1 MAPKSKSGRVTIK
14 TVAEESRNR
23 PDAIL
28 CWTDFIAL
36 EVLSVERELGISVPR
51 DLAVVGYDNTSYC
64 DLMQNARTSI
74 DQSGQVL
81 GLQAARLL
89 VERIGGRTSAEHLVV
104 TPRLVERAS
113 SRHKAG

>member
-23 PDAIL
+23 SDAIF

-51 DLAVVGYDNTSYC
+51 DLAVVGYDNALTSV
-64 DLMQNARTSI
+64 

-81 GLQAARLL
+81 GLQADRLL
-89 VERIGGRTSAEHLVV
+89 VERIGGRTSAEHFVV
-104 TPRLVERAS
+104 TSRLVKRAS